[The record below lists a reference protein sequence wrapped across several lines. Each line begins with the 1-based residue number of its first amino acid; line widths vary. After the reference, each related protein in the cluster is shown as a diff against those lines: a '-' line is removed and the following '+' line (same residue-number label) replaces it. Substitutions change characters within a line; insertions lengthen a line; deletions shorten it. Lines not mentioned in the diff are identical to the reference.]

1 MQQVWRPASA
11 SISNANAGGVQLN
24 AGGYGFGL
32 RISQNCQFPTIVAHG
47 GGLPG
52 FGTQMRW
59 LPEYGVGL
67 IAFGN
72 KTYTSWPAT
81 FDRALGALAT
91 TGALQPRVIQ
101 PSPAL
106 VSARDA
112 VAALVVKW
120 DDVAAERIAA
130 VNLFLDQSK
139 ARRKAAVD
147 ALHAQVGSCRAG
159 SGFDFVENAL
169 RGDWT
174 QPCERGR
181 LRVAITLAPTNPPA
195 VQSLSITAVQPA
207 EPPRAGTCPR

>member
-1 MQQVWRPASA
+1 MQQVWRPAPA
-11 SISNANAGGVQLN
+11 SVTKGQLN
-24 AGGYGFGL
+24 SGGYGFAL
-32 RISQNCQFPTIVAHG
+32 RVSQNCQFPTIVAHG

-81 FDRALGALAT
+81 FDAALDLLSRTGGLRPRA
-91 TGALQPRVIQ
+91 IE

-112 VAALVVKW
+112 VAKLVVKW
-120 DDVAAERIAA
+120 DDAAAERMAA
-130 VNLFLDQSK
+130 VNLFRDQSK
-139 ARRKAAVD
+139 DRRQAAVE
-147 ALHAQVGSCRAG
+147 ALHTQVGACSAG
-159 SGFDFVENAL
+159 SGFDQVENAL

-174 QPCERGR
+174 MACERGK
-181 LRVAITLAPTNPPA
+181 LKVAVTLAPTSPPK
-195 VQSLSITAVQPA
+195 VQFLSVSVAPA
-207 EPPRAGTCPR
+207 EPPRAGSCQ

>member
-1 MQQVWRPASA
+1 V
-11 SISNANAGGVQLN
+11 
-24 AGGYGFGL
+24 
-32 RISQNCQFPTIVAHG
+32 VAHG

-72 KTYTSWPAT
+72 LTYTSWPRT
-81 FDRALGALAT
+81 FDAALDALT
-91 TGALQPRVIQ
+91 RTGGLQPRIVQ

-112 VAALVVKW
+112 VAGLVMKW
-120 DDVAAERIAA
+120 DSAVAQRIAA
-130 VNLFLDQSK
+130 QNLFLDQSED
-139 ARRKAAVD
+139 RRRAAIA
-147 ALHAQVGSCRAG
+147 ALRAEVGTCTAG
-159 SGFDFVENAL
+159 SGFDRVENAL

-174 QPCERGR
+174 MPCERGR

-195 VQSLSITAVQPA
+195 VQFLSVSSVPA
-207 EPPRAGTCPR
+207 NEPRPATCPQ